1 MENIEA
7 LREEV
12 LAEVENAADLAV
24 LEDVRISALGKKGRI
39 TGLMKNLGKMNY
51 HSMISI
57 KIQF

>member
-12 LAEVENAADLAV
+12 LAEVEKAADLTA

-39 TGLMKNLGKMNY
+39 TGLIEKPWQDGPGPA
-51 HSMISI
+51 S
-57 KIQF
+57 